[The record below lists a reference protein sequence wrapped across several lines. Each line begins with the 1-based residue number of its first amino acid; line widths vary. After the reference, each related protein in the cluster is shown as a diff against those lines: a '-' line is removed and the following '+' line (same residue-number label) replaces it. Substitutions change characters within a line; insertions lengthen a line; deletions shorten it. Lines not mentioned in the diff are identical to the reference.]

1 MIVRASAAK
10 SVRGYAREQILT
22 SGGKFADVSLTLTV
36 NAPNWVESVFVN
48 DDSDIVVKTKQ
59 IGMAIII
66 R

>member
-1 MIVRASAAK
+1 MIVRVSAAK
-10 SVRGYAREQILT
+10 SVRGYAREQIRT
-22 SGGKFADVSLTLTV
+22 TEGMSTDVSLTLAV

-48 DDSDIVVKTKQ
+48 DDSDIAVKTKQ

>member
-1 MIVRASAAK
+1 MIVSLSAAEG
-10 SVRGYAREQILT
+10 VRGYAREQILT
-22 SGGKFADVSLTLTV
+22 SGGKFADVSLTLAV

-48 DDSDIVVKTKQ
+48 DDSDIAVKKKQ

>member
-1 MIVRASAAK
+1 MS
-10 SVRGYAREQILT
+10 
-22 SGGKFADVSLTLTV
+22 ADVSLTLAV

-48 DDSDIVVKTKQ
+48 DDSDIAVKTKQ

>member
-1 MIVRASAAK
+1 MIVRVSAAK
-10 SVRGYAREQILT
+10 SVLGYAREQILT
-22 SGGKFADVSLTLTV
+22 TGGKFADVSLTLAV

-48 DDSDIVVKTKQ
+48 DDSNIAVKKKQ